1 VDTTPQKIKNILLS
15 TSDTLI
21 WQTFASVIIPGFT
34 INRLCSVVQFGQ
46 KKYAGTVLK
55 KPWISTLVG
64 LMSIPFIIHPIDHAV
79 EKTMNFTYRE
89 WTGYHPKAMS
99 CNTNNEA

>member
-1 VDTTPQKIKNILLS
+1 VDTSPQKTKNILLS

-21 WQTFASVIIPGFT
+21 WQAFASVIIPGFT
-34 INRLCSVVQFGQ
+34 INRICSAVQFAQ
-46 KKYAGTVLK
+46 KKSARAALK

-79 EKTMNFTYRE
+79 EKTMDFTYRK
-89 WTGYHPKAMS
+89 WTGYPPKAVS
-99 CNTNNEA
+99 CSFVKHE